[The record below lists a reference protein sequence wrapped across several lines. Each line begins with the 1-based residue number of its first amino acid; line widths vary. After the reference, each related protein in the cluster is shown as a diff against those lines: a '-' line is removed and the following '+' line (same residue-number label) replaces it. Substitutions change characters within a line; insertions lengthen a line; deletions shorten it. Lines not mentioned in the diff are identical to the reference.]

1 MVSMAPDLR
10 HVGASSPCGGFERP
24 GPGSRSRLCRP
35 AQGLV
40 KRPRVRVR
48 GTINSSGVVIS
59 YRLVLIAPA
68 GSPIRQPFAGGTQAH
83 VWAITLALRER
94 GHDVTL
100 FAPPG
105 SDPQLSSLEFR
116 ARPLGLSA
124 QARADVSMPSE
135 EFIQEHHAYLSL
147 MQELSGRSR
156 SFDLI
161 HDHSFHYMPLTL
173 AATVGIPMVSTLH
186 TPPTPWLESAVQA
199 GSAPPVQFVA
209 VSQHTAQSWR
219 HLLGPVP
226 VVHNGVDLTRWPS
239 GPGGDRAIWSGRIT
253 PEKAPH
259 LALAAC
265 HQAQIGLDIAGPI
278 VDRSYFDT
286 QIVPLLTAEDRYLG
300 HLEHDQLAA
309 AVGHAAVAVVSP
321 EWDEPYGL
329 VVAEALACGTPVAAF
344 ARGGI
349 PEIVDETCGVLAQP
363 GDIAELAASI
373 RAAMGLDRRA
383 ARLRAQTQCSVQAM
397 VDGYEQVFAQV
408 CGA

>member
-1 MVSMAPDLR
+1 
-10 HVGASSPCGGFERP
+10 
-24 GPGSRSRLCRP
+24 
-35 AQGLV
+35 
-40 KRPRVRVR
+40 VR

-68 GSPIRQPFAGGTQAH
+68 GSPIRQPFAGGAQAH

-94 GHDVTL
+94 GHEVTL

-105 SDPQLSSLEFR
+105 SDPQLSSLQLR

-147 MQELSGRSR
+147 MQEPSGRSR

-286 QIVPLLTAEDRYLG
+286 QIVPLLTAEDCYLG

>member
-1 MVSMAPDLR
+1 LAR
-10 HVGASSPCGGFERP
+10 AGGP
-24 GPGSRSRLCRP
+24 AGPEFRSEQR
-35 AQGLV
+35 A
-40 KRPRVRVR
+40 
-48 GTINSSGVVIS
+48 INLSGVVIT

-68 GSPIRQPFAGGTQAH
+68 RSPIRQPFAGGTQAH
-83 VWAITLALRER
+83 VWAMTLALRER
-94 GHDVTL
+94 GHTVDL

-105 SDPQLSSLEFR
+105 SDPRLASLR
-116 ARPLGLSA
+116 LPVRPLGLSA

-147 MQELSGRSR
+147 MQELSGRGR

-161 HDHSFHYMPLTL
+161 HDHSFHYLPLTL
-173 AATVGIPMVSTLH
+173 AATVGIPMISTLH

-199 GSAPPVQFVA
+199 GSCPPVQFVA
-209 VSQHTAQSWR
+209 VSQHTARSWQ

-226 VVHNGVDLTRWPS
+226 IVHNGIDLARWPY

-265 HQAQIGLDIAGPI
+265 HQARIGLDIAGPI

-286 QIVPLLTAEDRYLG
+286 QVAPRLTARDHYLG
-300 HLEHDQLAA
+300 HLEHDQLSA

-349 PEIVDETCGVLAQP
+349 PEIIDETCGVLARP
-363 GDIAELAASI
+363 GDVTELAASI
-373 RAAMGLDRRA
+373 RAAAGLDRRA
-383 ARLRAQTQCSVQAM
+383 ARVRARAHCSVRAM
-397 VDGYEQVFAQV
+397 VDGYERVFAEV

>member
-1 MVSMAPDLR
+1 MA
-10 HVGASSPCGGFERP
+10 
-24 GPGSRSRLCRP
+24 
-35 AQGLV
+35 
-40 KRPRVRVR
+40 RVPVR

-68 GSPIRQPFAGGTQAH
+68 RSPIRQPFAGGTQAH

-94 GHDVTL
+94 GHEVTL

-105 SDPQLSSLEFR
+105 SDPRLASLQLR
-116 ARPLGLSA
+116 AGPLGLSA

-135 EFIQEHHAYLSL
+135 EFLQEHHAYLSL
-147 MQELSGRSR
+147 MQELRGRGR

-209 VSQHTAQSWR
+209 VSQHTAQSWQ

-226 VVHNGVDLTRWPS
+226 VVHNGVDLTRWPYR
-239 GPGGDRAIWSGRIT
+239 PGGDRAIWSGRIT

-265 HQAQIGLDIAGPI
+265 HQAQMGLDIAGPI
-278 VDRSYFDT
+278 VDRLYFDT
-286 QIVPLLTAEDRYLG
+286 KIVPLLTARDHYLG
-300 HLEHDQLAA
+300 HLEHDQLSA

-363 GDIAELAASI
+363 GDIAALAASI
-373 RAAMGLDRRA
+373 RAAVGLDRRA
-383 ARLRAQTQCSVQAM
+383 ARLRAQSHCSVQTM